1 MAMISA
7 YDGVDKI
14 EKYVS
19 RCDLHRFT
27 LLNHVFMLVK

>member
-1 MAMISA
+1 MISA
-7 YDGVDKI
+7 SNNVDKI
-14 EKYVS
+14 EKCVS